1 MRNKFLTPNSS
12 MLLIRLL
19 TFSVLLGLPFLAQA
33 QSLLL
38 SLKGV
43 PAPGALMIGHAVPGV
58 NVLLRNELDSSE
70 QTLTQ
75 TSDGYFVLGF
85 GRDDSGRR
93 SLLLRGTDQYGNRQ
107 EESHEFVLH
116 AREWRMQR
124 VEGVPKET
132 VTPPPERLA
141 RIRQE
146 GALVAAAR
154 RTDSQRRDFLT
165 PFVWPASG
173 PITGVYG
180 SQRVYNGVPK
190 NPHYGVDIAGPKG
203 APIVA
208 PAGGVVTLAHPDM
221 FYSGGTLLIDHG
233 YGISSTFI
241 HLSKVL
247 VTKGQEV
254 KRGELIGEIG
264 ASGRATGPH
273 LDWRMNWFKTRL
285 DPQWFM
291 GGEGVKAVQAGAPTQ
306 R

>member
-1 MRNKFLTPNSS
+1 
-12 MLLIRLL
+12 MLLTRVFI
-19 TFSVLLGLPFLAQA
+19 FSVLFSIACPAKA
-33 QSLLL
+33 DSLLL
-38 SLKGV
+38 SLQGA
-43 PAPGALMIGHAVPGV
+43 PAPGALLIGQAVPNV
-58 NVLLRNELDSSE
+58 EVLLGEKVLP
-70 QTLTQ
+70 QTPE
-75 TSDGYFVLGF
+75 GYFVLGF
-85 GRDDSGRR
+85 GRDETG
-93 SLLLRGTDQYGNRQ
+93 LKALTLRGKDGYGNRQ
-107 EESHEFVLH
+107 EETHEFAL
-116 AREWRMQR
+116 RPRDWRIQR
-124 VEGVPKET
+124 VEGVPQET

-154 RTDSQRRDFLT
+154 RIDSTRRDFLT

-180 SQRVYNGVPK
+180 SQRVYNGEPK

-203 APIVA
+203 APVIA
-208 PAGGVVTLAHPDM
+208 PAGGEVTLAHPDM

-247 VTKGQEV
+247 VKEGQEV

-273 LDWRMNWFKTRL
+273 LDWRMNWFKERL

-291 GGEGVKAVQAGAPTQ
+291 SGEGLKAVQAGRPAQ
-306 R
+306 LN